1 MPPYI
6 FNIFLE
12 AFTGM
17 INEASDKGG
26 GGTSFGVR
34 RKCVPVSHLLFDDDI
49 LLFSRVDDSTTF
61 SVRNVLENFRK
72 MSGKRINN
80 TKS

>member
-1 MPPYI
+1 M
-6 FNIFLE
+6 
-12 AFTGM
+12 
-17 INEASDKGG
+17 
-26 GGTSFGVR
+26 
-34 RKCVPVSHLLFDDDI
+34 PVSHLLFDDDI

>member
-1 MPPYI
+1 MRPLI
-6 FNIFLE
+6 KE
-12 AFTGM
+12 
-17 INEASDKGG
+17 
-26 GGTSFGVR
+26 GGTSVGVR